1 MLLYNSA
8 ECLRPLVWLS
18 SRRVGVH
25 LLSFSSSVSL
35 ESGAGS
41 VGKGPEE
48 ISSPGKFL
56 WTDSSYI
63 TSHMCC
69 MGSTYRSSR
78 QWKGAI
84 ACYGLAG
91 KYI

>member
-35 ESGAGS
+35 ESGAGF

-63 TSHMCC
+63 TSHVCC
-69 MGSTYRSSR
+69 MGSTYRSSG